1 MKKTKLFLFAL
12 ISLCFCITGVK
23 AEGVTAKIGD
33 NEYNTLDAAI
43 EEAKDGDVI
52 ELINDGTVTKVLI
65 SH

>member
-33 NEYNTLDAAI
+33 NEYNTLNLLMM
-43 EEAKDGDVI
+43 EQLLK
-52 ELINDGTVTKVLI
+52 LLI

>member
-43 EEAKDGDVI
+43 EE
-52 ELINDGTVTKVLI
+52 ERW
-65 SH
+65 

>member
-43 EEAKDGDVI
+43 EGLKMVMSLNLLMMEQLLK
-52 ELINDGTVTKVLI
+52 LLI